1 MLILLLC
8 LAALT
13 DLKTDRIPNGL
24 VVIGI
29 IIGVSGSLWYRFD
42 LLQLAVSMSLAFVL
56 LYPLFKIG
64 VLGAGDVKIFI
75 MIGSFVEAEE
85 FIAILDSAFVIGA
98 VFSLV
103 KLLVEHNG
111 RERLCYFLS
120 YISDVVRTRKWK
132 IYGEYMREDYQQYRR
147 NKIHFTVP
155 VLFGVVLQMGGII

>member
-1 MLILLLC
+1 M
-8 LAALT
+8 
-13 DLKTDRIPNGL
+13 
-24 VVIGI
+24 
-29 IIGVSGSLWYRFD
+29 
-42 LLQLAVSMSLAFVL
+42 
-56 LYPLFKIG
+56 
-64 VLGAGDVKIFI
+64 
-75 MIGSFVEAEE
+75 EAEE